1 MIESIEYV
9 NFQKHKK
16 RTIELDKY
24 VTTILGLSDQGK
36 TSLFRGVRWL
46 AFNRPNGTRFI
57 RRQAKK
63 KTCKVKIKT
72 DRHTI
77 VRKRGKGVNAYILDG
92 SLQEAFGSHPPKT
105 LRKKLRLTEAN
116 FQNQFDGPMWFTLSP
131 GQVAKKLNEIVD
143 LTTLDKLQSAAAVK
157 VRNAKAQVM
166 VYGNLY
172 EDAKRTLKD
181 SQWIVDCKQDWDK
194 LQELK
199 ERRDKAIEEETELG
213 ELIDLMKEMK
223 EDDNK
228 FEQMIKDFDTL
239 VANRKEKDKYAES
252 VRVLDG
258 EITDYQE
265 LRKACQQSKNRLKE
279 AEARLAKAQKKS
291 KLCPTCGQKLPKN
304 HKHSLSQ

>member
-1 MIESIEYV
+1 MIESIEYT
-9 NFQKHKK
+9 NFQKHRK

-36 TSLFRGVRWL
+36 TSLFRGIRWV

-63 KTCKVKIKT
+63 KTCKVKIIT
-72 DRHTI
+72 DKHTI
-77 VRKRGKGVNAYILDG
+77 IRKRAKGVNAYILDG
-92 SLQEAFGSHPPKT
+92 SVQEAFGSHPPKT
-105 LRKKLRLTEAN
+105 LHKYLRLTEAN

-131 GQVAKKLNEIVD
+131 SQVAKKLNEIVD
-143 LTTLDKLQSAAAVK
+143 LTALDKLQSAASAK
-157 VRNAKAQVM
+157 VRDAKAQVV

-172 EDAKRTLKD
+172 EDSKRTLKD
-181 SQWIVDCKQDWDK
+181 TKWIVDCKRDWDA
-194 LQELK
+194 LEDLR
-199 ERRDKAIEEETELG
+199 ERRDKALDEETELG

-228 FEQMIKDFDTL
+228 FQQMIKDFDAL
-239 VANRKEKDKYAES
+239 LKSRKEKDKYAES

-265 LRKACQQSKNRLKE
+265 MRNICLRSKNLLKE
-279 AEARLAKAQKKS
+279 AERRLAKHKTVN
-291 KLCPTCGQKLPKN
+291 KLCPTCGQKLPKH